1 MNFLAFSSSE
11 LGDLKENEI
20 FAEVNIFFYV
30 NSMLNSTV
38 LKLAVD
44 SVNLGFNPFTV

>member
-20 FAEVNIFFYV
+20 FAEVN
-30 NSMLNSTV
+30 
-38 LKLAVD
+38 
-44 SVNLGFNPFTV
+44 NLQHFSA